1 MNRVQR
7 TPSSPMRPDSARLRA
22 GVDASP
28 TPLKTNNSR
37 AVDCDAAQR
46 LTEIIDIVPGPPDG
60 AGDGGER
67 NDDLMMLGDFN
78 IDRINDPAYQALVA
92 TGLFRPR

>member
-1 MNRVQR
+1 MDRFRR
-7 TPSSPMRPDSARLRA
+7 TPPSPMRPDSARLRA

-28 TPLKTNNSR
+28 TPLKTLDSR

-46 LTEIIDIVPGPPDG
+46 LTEVRNIVPGLPDG

-67 NDDLMMLGDFN
+67 SDDVLMLCDFN
-78 IDRINDPAYQALVA
+78 IDRINDPVYQALVA